1 MDLTQ
6 LFNLKEGKI
15 IMKRFKGYWKAFIA
29 FIIILAGISAAV
41 RYASA
46 GSLSV
51 VISGDILTDGTW
63 EAGSDPVRWSASA
76 YNSDSEDGLPEEL
89 NSDSVITWQSSDP
102 SVVRV
107 TPQGSADG
115 ISQVLLTP
123 VSAGTVTITATY
135 TKKVDNGD
143 GTYTQ
148 LVAKEER
155 KAVVKF
161 GIINKPD
168 APFEDDSIIGNI
180 YTTSTGNVIF
190 TSSNENVAKV
200 EFDGMGSG
208 RVIVNGA
215 GSTTITAQLSDGQK
229 DTCRIVVNAK
239 VTETDIPLTVNY
251 KEKHKLL
258 TNAVNNE
265 DIYFESGNSNIAE
278 VDRSGIVTGDS
289 AGKTNIYVRSL
300 AADDPWYG
308 LLPNPARSISVEVPY
323 VITTVPVLNVGDT
336 ATLKTNVAE
345 EYSSQVS
352 WNCSDTSVV
361 EITQDGTIKAK
372 RSGTAKIY
380 ATIAN
385 KELFGTNTAQYAEVM
400 VTVIDA
406 FAISKSEVT
415 VQAGASV
422 DLAALVTDTDASVKW
437 ETSDPNIAAIAVSQS
452 TPFNA
457 VVSGIKKGN
466 AIITA
471 TQTVNGINKT
481 AQCFVTVTEP
491 VQNITVYPTT
501 INVDKGA
508 LYPLT
513 VKFTPELPDNR
524 RIKWESSD
532 TKVATVDGDGVVK
545 GVGGGSAV
553 IWVITEDGIKVASCD
568 VYVRVPV
575 TGITLSEIK
584 FAESLN
590 AGTHQLTA
598 SIAPSGPGVNTNVQW
613 SVSPSDGSIITIDQT
628 GLIKYVAPGTA
639 TVIAK
644 TEDGGH
650 TATCQVEVLKPV
662 SSVSL
667 DYKDIR
673 LKVDETFRLSA
684 EVLPVTASD
693 RTVKWETSDSSIVTV
708 DSNGLVSARKP
719 GSAAILVRT
728 NDGGLTAMCNVKV
741 YRPVTAVTISNS
753 ELSVKKGTTAWLNA
767 TALPSD
773 ADDRTIKWSSS
784 DEEIATVNAAT
795 GMITAK
801 EAGTCTIVATNEA
814 SGITA
819 KCILT
824 ITQPVT
830 DITLNVSRKTI
841 MKDDQFALTP
851 QIKPE
856 DAENR
861 KVTYSSSEP
870 SVATVD
876 SNGVVTGKQGGQSVI
891 VATTQERGLTA
902 SCLVT
907 VQEFVASIKMSG
919 SQEYLKKG
927 DNISLTA
934 EVLPETATNP
944 RITWKSSDPKVISV
958 NSRGIAK
965 AKHYGTA
972 TIFAYASDGSGV
984 YDKCTMTVERP
995 LKSITFR
1002 KKSINLVKG
1011 KSKRVKPVFN
1021 PNNAT
1026 FKDVEW
1032 SSSDTSIATVD
1043 ENGVVTG
1050 MASGSTTIS
1059 CKAVKSGIVGTY
1071 TVNVKEYVESIKI
1084 TGQGKR
1090 GEISYGYT
1098 RHLKAIVKPST
1109 ATDKRVEWSSSNN
1122 SILTVDQNGNVFA
1135 VGYGTA
1141 IITASAMDNSHV
1153 SASVGFTVI
1162 KPVGNISVNPTSM
1175 TLIEGKSATI
1185 TATITPPDATYTGIR
1200 WKTSNPSVATVDY
1213 NGGVTAVSAG
1223 NCKVYAVSTD
1233 GNEIKG
1239 TTNVIVKPAVP
1250 ANAVAINSS
1259 NITMLPGQSRRLSVR
1274 IKPSNTTESI
1284 SWSSGDTSVA
1294 TVDASGNVV
1303 ARGQGRTTIYVTSSD
1318 SGLESTCEVIVLAL
1332 NATYI
1337 TLEQYDSYDL
1347 AVFGAT
1353 EKVSW
1358 YSNNKRVATVSA
1370 DGKVIARMA
1379 GKTTITAKV
1388 NGKVLYC
1395 TVVVR
1400 SM

>member
-1 MDLTQ
+1 MKKLT
-6 LFNLKEGKI
+6 
-15 IMKRFKGYWKAFIA
+15 GYWKAFIA
-29 FIIILAGISAAV
+29 FFIIIVGLSAAV

-51 VISGDILTDGTW
+51 VISGDMLTDGTW
-63 EAGSDPVRWSASA
+63 EVGSEPVRWSASA
-76 YNSDSEDGLPEEL
+76 YNSDNEDGLPEEL
-89 NSDSVITWQSSDP
+89 TSDSVITWQSSDP

-107 TPQGSADG
+107 TPQGAGGDG
-115 ISQVLLTP
+115 ISQVLLEP

-135 TKKVDNGD
+135 TKNIDNGD
-143 GTYTQ
+143 GTYSQ
-148 LVAKEER
+148 LVAKAER

-161 GIINKPD
+161 SITNKPD
-168 APFEDDSIIGNI
+168 APYEDSSIISNI
-180 YTTSTGNVIF
+180 YTTSSSDVVF
-190 TSSNENVAKV
+190 TSSNENVAQV
-200 EFDGMGSG
+200 EYDGTGSG
-208 RVIVNGA
+208 KVILKGA

-229 DTCRIVVNAK
+229 DSCRIVVNARI
-239 VTETDIPLTVNY
+239 TETDIPLTVNY

-258 TNAVNNE
+258 TNAINNE
-265 DIYFESGNSNIAE
+265 DIYFESANSNIAE
-278 VDRSGIVTGDS
+278 IDRSGIITGDS
-289 AGKTNIYVRSL
+289 AGKTNVYVRSL
-300 AADDPWYG
+300 AEDDPWYS
-308 LLPNPARSISVEVPY
+308 LLPNPARSITIEVPY
-323 VITTVPVLNVGDT
+323 VITTIPVLNVGDT
-336 ATLKTNVAE
+336 ATLKTNVAD

-361 EITQDGTIKAK
+361 EITQDGTIRAK

-385 KELFGTNTAQYAEVM
+385 KELFGTNTAQYAEVT

-406 FAISKSEVT
+406 FAISKSEVS
-415 VQAGASV
+415 VQAGSSV
-422 DLAALVTDTDASVKW
+422 DLSALVTDTDASVKW
-437 ETSDPNIAAIAVSQS
+437 ETSDANIAAIAVSQS
-452 TPFNA
+452 DPFKA
-457 VVSGIKKGN
+457 VVSGIKKGT
-466 AIITA
+466 AVITA
-471 TQTVNGINKT
+471 TQTVDGINKK
-481 AQCFVTVTEP
+481 AQCIVTVTEP
-491 VQNITVYPTT
+491 VQNITVYPTS

-508 LYPLT
+508 SYPLT
-513 VKFTPELPDNR
+513 VRFTPELPDNR
-524 RIKWESSD
+524 TIKWESSD
-532 TKVATVDGDGVVK
+532 TTVATVDQDGIVK

-575 TGITLSEIK
+575 TGVTLSETKIE
-584 FAESLN
+584 ESLN

-598 SIAPSGPGVNTNVQW
+598 AVTPGGPGVNTNVEW
-613 SVSPSDGSIITIDQT
+613 AVSPSDGSIITIDKT
-628 GLIKYVAPGTA
+628 GLIKYVAPGNA

-644 TEDGGH
+644 TEDGGYM
-650 TATCQVEVLKPV
+650 ATCQVEVLKPV

-673 LKVDETFRLSA
+673 LKVDDTFRLSA

-693 RTVKWETSDSSIVTV
+693 RTVKWESSDNSIITV
-708 DSNGLVSARKP
+708 DNNGLVSARKP

-741 YRPVTAVTISNS
+741 YQPVTIVTISNT
-753 ELSVKKGTTAWLNA
+753 ELSIRKGTTAWLNA
-767 TALPSD
+767 TALPSN

-784 DEEIATVNAAT
+784 DTEIATVNAAT
-795 GMITAK
+795 GMITAV
-801 EAGTCTIVATNEA
+801 EAGTCTIIATNEA
-814 SGITA
+814 SGVTA

-824 ITQPVT
+824 VTQPIT

-851 QIKPE
+851 TIKPE
-856 DAENR
+856 DAEN
-861 KVTYSSSEP
+861 KNVTYTSSNTN
-870 SVATVD
+870 VATVD
-876 SNGVVTGKQGGQSVI
+876 GNGVVTGKQGGQSVI

-907 VQEFVASIKMSG
+907 VQEFVTSIKLSG
-919 SQEYLKKG
+919 AQEYLQKG

-944 RITWKSSDPKVISV
+944 RITWKSSNPNVISV
-958 NSRGIAK
+958 NSKGVAK
-965 AKHYGTA
+965 AKSYGRA
-972 TIFAYASDGSGV
+972 TIFAYASDGSGI

-995 LKSITFR
+995 LKSISFKT
-1002 KKSINLVKG
+1002 KHLHLIKG
-1011 KSKRVKPVFN
+1011 ESKRIKPIFN
-1021 PNNAT
+1021 PSNAT

-1032 SSSDTSIATVD
+1032 SSADSSIATVD
-1043 ENGVVTG
+1043 ENGVVTAV
-1050 MASGSTTIS
+1050 ASGSTAIT

-1071 TVNVKEYVESIKI
+1071 TVSVKEYVESIRI

-1098 RHLKAIVKPST
+1098 KQLKAIVKPST
-1109 ATDKRVEWSSSNN
+1109 ATNKRVKWSSSNT
-1122 SILTVDQNGNVFA
+1122 SVLMVDQNGNVVA

-1141 IITASAMDNSHV
+1141 IITARAVDNSKV
-1153 SASVGFTVI
+1153 KASVGLTVI

-1175 TLIEGKSATI
+1175 TLVEGRSATI

-1213 NGGVTAVSAG
+1213 NGGVTAISAG

-1233 GNEIKG
+1233 GNDIKG

-1250 ANAVAINSS
+1250 ANAVSINSS
-1259 NITMLPGQSRRLSVR
+1259 NITMLPGQARRLSVR

-1284 SWSSGDTSVA
+1284 SWSSSDTSVA
-1294 TVDASGNVV
+1294 TVDENGYVV
-1303 ARGQGRTTIYVTSSD
+1303 ARGQGRATIYVTSSD
-1318 SGLESTCEVIVLAL
+1318 SGLESTCEIVVLAL

-1347 AVFGAT
+1347 DVFGAT
-1353 EKVSW
+1353 EKISW

-1395 TVVVR
+1395 TVVVK